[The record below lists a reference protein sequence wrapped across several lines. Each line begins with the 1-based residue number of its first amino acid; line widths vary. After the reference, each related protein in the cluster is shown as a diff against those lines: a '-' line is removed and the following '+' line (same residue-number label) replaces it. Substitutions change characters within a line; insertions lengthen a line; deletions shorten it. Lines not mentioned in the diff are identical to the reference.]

1 VSRAVLSIGSNLGDR
16 LEALRS
22 VVAGL
27 RPWLVA
33 VSSVYETKP
42 WGLADQPDFLNAVV
56 IAVDPS
62 ARPFDWLSR
71 AHAFEAAAD
80 RVREVRWGP
89 RTLDV
94 DVIDVDGIASD
105 DQVLTLPHPRAGER
119 AFVLLP
125 WAEIDDDPQ
134 LAQLVAGLP
143 EVERDSSRRRREL
156 SLQ

>member
-16 LEALRS
+16 LGALRS

-27 RPWLVA
+27 RPSVVA

-42 WGLADQPDFLNAVV
+42 WGLANQPDFLNAVV

-62 ARPFDWLSR
+62 ARPFDWLTR

-105 DQVLTLPHPRAGER
+105 DRVLTLPHPRAGER
-119 AFVLLP
+119 AFVLVP

-134 LAQLVAGLP
+134 LARLVDALP
-143 EVERDSSRRRREL
+143 ELERASIRRRAEL